1 MWGQEGEVLKLYLA
15 FTLIH
20 SLYSVWKTKH
30 KQTAID
36 INSAGTLSTA
46 PHCNY
51 LMQISS
57 QSHGSTSL
65 YLGI

>member
-36 INSAGTLSTA
+36 IHSAGTLSTA
-46 PHCNY
+46 PHCKY
-51 LMQISS
+51 LM
-57 QSHGSTSL
+57 
-65 YLGI
+65 